1 MGIKEKTMNI
11 VSVEDIIKYEEGNMN
26 FEEVIVFFQ
35 TLVNTGQAW
44 TLQGHYGRTAMSLI
58 ENGYVTRPEDNNVS
72 KD

>member
-1 MGIKEKTMNI
+1 MNI
-11 VSVEDIIKYEEGNMN
+11 VSDEDIIKYEEGNMN